1 MKKEWFVFN
10 EKLPSFFSLKQI
22 IMIKILATL
31 CLLSPIIIA
40 SAQVPDNDPAKTS
53 IEKNESYEV
62 IGDERLKEMEERMIT
77 INENKSSI
85 EGYRLQLFSSSGPNS
100 FDQANEVQTEFLTIY
115 NEVPAYVVHKKPAF
129 KVRVGD
135 FRTRLEAER
144 FFIEL
149 KESFPDAFIVKDD
162 VELPPLRLNEIEKQD

>member
-1 MKKEWFVFN
+1 LCFVKKV
-10 EKLPSFFSLKQI
+10 LSFFRLKHFTMLKIFNTLLIQI
-22 IMIKILATL
+22 LFFSAF
-31 CLLSPIIIA
+31 
-40 SAQVPDNDPAKTS
+40 AQVPGNNPEKTTV
-53 IEKNESYEV
+53 EKNESYEV
-62 IGDERLKEMEERMIT
+62 IGDRRLKKLENRIIT
-77 INENKSSI
+77 INENKKTI

-100 FDQANEVQTEFLTIY
+100 FNQANEVQTEFLTIY

-149 KESFPDAFIVKDD
+149 KENFPDAFIVKDAIN
-162 VELPPLRLNEIEKQD
+162 LPPLNSEETKKED

>member
-1 MKKEWFVFN
+1 
-10 EKLPSFFSLKQI
+10 
-22 IMIKILATL
+22 MIKIFSTL
-31 CLLSPIIIA
+31 LIQTLFFSA
-40 SAQVPDNDPAKTS
+40 FAQVPENNPEKTT
-53 IEKNESYEV
+53 IEKNDSYEV
-62 IGDERLKEMEERMIT
+62 IGDRRLKKLENRIIT
-77 INENKSSI
+77 INENKKTI

-100 FDQANEVQTEFLTIY
+100 FNQANEVQTGFLTIY

-149 KESFPDAFIVKDD
+149 KENFPDAFIVKDSIN
-162 VELPPLRLNEIEKQD
+162 LPPLNSEESKKED